1 MTPREQTRAVLLSR
15 AAAGLALVGLVLAC
29 IESPLAPTLT
39 PRSPADVTDTWVLFL
54 GNSHTQVNNVP
65 GLVVAIAAQ
74 AGHRTL
80 RADVIAYGGAALED
94 HWSMGTAQFALAR
107 YSWNYVVMQQG
118 PSSLPESQ
126 VHLRTWTEKFAPL
139 IREANAEPVLYQV
152 WPTTMRRIDAA
163 NALTSYTLA
172 AAAVD
177 GILAPAGD
185 AFTEV
190 LDSRPG
196 LQVYSPDGQHGSIFG
211 SYLAAL
217 TIASRIVG
225 FDPEDLPPV
234 IPGWPTSPDTVRM
247 LQAAAATALAR
258 NPARP

>member
-1 MTPREQTRAVLLSR
+1 M
-15 AAAGLALVGLVLAC
+15 LAC

-39 PRSPADVTDTWVLFL
+39 LRNPADVTDTWVLFL

-65 GLVVAIAAQ
+65 QLVVDIAAQ
-74 AGHRTL
+74 AGETSL
-80 RADVIAYGGAALED
+80 RADVIAAGGAALED
-94 HWSMGTAQFALAR
+94 LWTLGSAHYALTR
-107 YSWNYVVMQQG
+107 YPWDYVVMQQG
-118 PSSLPESQ
+118 PSSLPQSQ

-139 IREANAEPVLYQV
+139 IRAANGEPILYQI
-152 WPTTMRRIDAA
+152 WPSTARRIDAA

-172 AAAVD
+172 AAAVG

-185 AFTEV
+185 AFTEA
-190 LDSRPG
+190 LDTHPA
-196 LQVYSPDGQHGSIFG
+196 LQVYSPDGLHGSIFG

>member
-1 MTPREQTRAVLLSR
+1 MKSR
-15 AAAGLALVGLVLAC
+15 KESRLRPVRGAIAGIALAGVVLAC
-29 IESPLAPTLT
+29 MESPLAPTLS
-39 PRSPADVTDTWVLFL
+39 PRNPADVTDTWVLFL

-65 GLVVAIAAQ
+65 QLVVDIAAQ
-74 AGHRTL
+74 AGETSL
-80 RADVIAYGGAALED
+80 RADVIAFGGAALED
-94 HWSMGTAQFALAR
+94 HWTMGTAQFALAR
-107 YSWNYVVMQQG
+107 YPWSYVVMQQG

-126 VHLRTWTEKFAPL
+126 VHLRTWTERFAPL
-139 IREANAEPVLYQV
+139 IRDAKGEPILYQI
-152 WPTTMRRIDAA
+152 WPSTSRRIDAA

-185 AFTEV
+185 AFTEA
-190 LDSRPG
+190 LDAHPG
-196 LQVYSPDGQHGSIFG
+196 LQVYSPDGTHGSIFG

-258 NPARP
+258 NPSRP